1 MILSIALILMTSGEP
16 GGSLATTQIDARN
29 LQTGEFVYRD
39 SAKGKVLGESSISI
53 RLSASDSSYHF
64 SAQTTGYADQHW
76 ESVASPTLT
85 PISAQ
90 LTFGKGPDQPKAF
103 ELHYANEKVIGFFL
117 NRRSPE
123 PKTQLPVNASIESNT
138 VDQRIDWATVMAF
151 DLRKGIRFRF
161 NVYDPTTG
169 SSEVRARVS
178 PRRRIDVPAGS
189 FHVLAVTYWV
199 KKSTG
204 AERYIVYA
212 TTSLPRLMVREDF
225 PDGTISELVSFVSPG
240 IPRPVERFGS
250 ATLPH
255 PASLRTASTSL
266 YLRSPACGSPC
277 TRSTTATHRRDSE
290 SPSGFRAKPPINPL
304 RHPVAISAGGDIDGL

>member
-1 MILSIALILMTSGEP
+1 MILSIALMLMTAGES
-16 GGSLATTQIDARN
+16 GGSVATTQFDARG

-39 SAKGKVLGESSISI
+39 SAKGKAIGQSSISI
-53 RLSASDSSYHF
+53 RLSASDSSYRF

-76 ESVASPTLT
+76 ESVASPTLI

-103 ELHYANEKVIGFFL
+103 ELHYANGKVTGFVL

-123 PKTQLPVNASIESNT
+123 PTTQLPVNASMEPNT

-204 AERYIVYA
+204 AERYVVYA

-225 PDGTISELVSFVSPG
+225 PDGTISELLSFVSPG
-240 IPRPVERFGS
+240 
-250 ATLPH
+250 
-255 PASLRTASTSL
+255 
-266 YLRSPACGSPC
+266 RSG
-277 TRSTTATHRRDSE
+277 RWQ
-290 SPSGFRAKPPINPL
+290 
-304 RHPVAISAGGDIDGL
+304 